1 MDKEGALKM
10 WKVVS
15 VAHMGPTITADLV
28 EAFAA
33 AVAQQER
40 DECARI
46 CDRCH
51 MQGPNGAGQAADQIR
66 RRTARADF

>member
-10 WKVVS
+10 WQEVS
-15 VAHMGPTITADLV
+15 VAHMGPTITAELV
-28 EAFAA
+28 VEFAT

-40 DECARI
+40 DKCARI
-46 CDRCH
+46 CDTCH

-66 RRTARADF
+66 RMV